1 MKAQVFYQPGDMR
14 LITHQVSLED
24 TLEGLQTVKSRKGD
38 AMKGIM
44 IFS

>member
-24 TLEGLQTVKSRKGD
+24 TLEGLQTVKNRKGNTMR
-38 AMKGIM
+38 AIM
-44 IFS
+44 VFS